1 MARGCGEMKGGREN
15 YSSEVSRGSEA
26 EAVIAK
32 EKATADS
39 NHGEDSKNR
48 SELNEYIEDCDQ
60 TVKFKV

>member
-1 MARGCGEMKGGREN
+1 MDEKNC
-15 YSSEVSRGSEA
+15 SSKVSRGSEA